1 MKIRRFKPL
10 VSLLLAGLL
19 ILTLLSPAAAAA
31 GEGDRYTQVFDAS
44 QDTGK
49 LTARYL
55 KLTHESGE
63 KTGDATVLT
72 SPDGK
77 IMLLDAG
84 LPESARQVISALE
97 AMGIEKIDYLVAS
110 HPHIDHMG
118 GIAQTIQRFEIGTLY
133 SSAVEYPTV
142 YVESYL
148 FEIKNRGIEHII
160 LSQGDTFTFG
170 EEVRAEVFHP
180 QPDITYYE
188 GYPDNSTQFINDLSL
203 VLRLSWKGSS
213 FLFGGDLYTSAERAL
228 AEKYGER
235 LQSDVFK
242 VGHHGAATS
251 SSKAYRE
258 AIAPKIAV
266 MINNRIDD
274 IGIYNRYGKKNI
286 DTYHT
291 LLDGSVKISTAG
303 DGEYEVLTQQD
314 RATDFL

>member
-1 MKIRRFKPL
+1 MRISRVKHLI
-10 VSLLLAGLL
+10 SLLLTSLL
-19 ILTLLSPAAAAA
+19 IITLFSPATKAS
-31 GEGDRYTQVFDAS
+31 GEGDRFSRVFDAS

-55 KLTHESGE
+55 KMTDERGE
-63 KTGDATVLT
+63 KSGDATVLT

-84 LPESARQVISALE
+84 LPESAGQVISALE
-97 AMGIEKIDYLVAS
+97 AMGVEKIDYLVAS
-110 HPHIDHMG
+110 HPHIDHIG
-118 GIAQTIQRFEIGTLY
+118 GFAQIIQRFEIGALY

-142 YVESYL
+142 YVGNYL
-148 FEIKNRGIEHII
+148 SEAKSRGIEHII
-160 LSQGDTFTFG
+160 LSEGDTFYFG
-170 EEVRAEVFHP
+170 GEVQVEVFHP
-180 QPDITYYE
+180 QLDITYYE

-213 FLFGGDLYTSAERAL
+213 FLFGGDLYASAERAL
-228 AEKYGER
+228 AEKYGDR

-251 SSKAYRE
+251 SSKPYRE

-274 IGIYNRYGKKNI
+274 IGIYQRYSKKSI

-291 LLDGSVKISTAG
+291 LLDGSVKISTVG
-303 DGEYEVLTQQD
+303 DGVYEVLTQQD

>member
-1 MKIRRFKPL
+1 MRNSRIKHIA
-10 VSLLLAGLL
+10 SLLLAGLL
-19 ILTLLSPAAAAA
+19 IITLLSPAAAA
-31 GEGDRYTQVFDAS
+31 GEGDRYSQVFDAS
-44 QDTGK
+44 QDAGR
-49 LTARYL
+49 LTARFL
-55 KLTHESGE
+55 KMTHESGE
-63 KTGDATVLT
+63 KTGDATILT

-84 LPESARQVISALE
+84 LPESAGQVIAALE
-97 AMGIEKIDYLVAS
+97 AMGVEKIDYLIAS
-110 HPHIDHMG
+110 HPHIDHIG
-118 GIAQTIQRFEIGTLY
+118 GFAQIIQRFEIGALY
-133 SSAVEYPTV
+133 SSALEYPTAIV
-142 YVESYL
+142 SSYL
-148 FEIKNRGIEHII
+148 SEIESRGIEHII
-160 LSQGDTFTFG
+160 LSEGDTFSFG
-170 EEVRAEVFHP
+170 AEVRAEVFHP

-203 VLRLSWKGSS
+203 VLRLSFKGSS
-213 FLFGGDLYTSAERAL
+213 FLFGGDLYASAERAL
-228 AEKYGER
+228 AQKYGGK

-251 SSKAYRE
+251 STKSYRD

-303 DGEYEVLTQQD
+303 DSVYEVLTQQD